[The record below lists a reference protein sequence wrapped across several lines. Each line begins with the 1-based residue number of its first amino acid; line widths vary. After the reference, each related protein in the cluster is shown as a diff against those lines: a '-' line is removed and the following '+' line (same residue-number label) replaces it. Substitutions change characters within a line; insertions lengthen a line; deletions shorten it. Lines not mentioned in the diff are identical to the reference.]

1 MKKNYKWLTTTD
13 YADIFNSEDYELDIN
28 DLRYL
33 MNLIY
38 TIEKEPALRER
49 FVDREFDPK
58 LNRSTLIRCRFKLQ
72 LFLRSNRLRP
82 KVLDKPTQ
90 VSTNRGY
97 KPKKSPKT
105 E

>member
-49 FVDREFDPK
+49 FLDTEFNPRLK
-58 LNRSTLIRCRFKLQ
+58 RSTLIRCRFKLQ
-72 LFLRSNRLRP
+72 LFLRSQRLRP
-82 KVLDKPTQ
+82 AILDKPTK
-90 VSTNRGY
+90 VTTNRGY
-97 KPKKSPKT
+97 KPKKQPKT
-105 E
+105 